1 MNKYLIID
9 FDSTINKLEALDE
22 LAKIVD
28 LKNGSSEVSEKI
40 AAITELG
47 MKGEISFDESLTRR
61 MDILKFDKNDLEALV
76 LKLKENF
83 TDSFISNRAILKE
96 LADSIIV
103 ISGGFKD
110 FIVPALNDF
119 DIKPG
124 NIYANTFEFDSNGVC
139 IGFDASNPLAS
150 DQGKV
155 KTVSKINLQGQ
166 IVVVGDGFTDYQ
178 IKDKGMA
185 TKFVAFVENVN
196 RPNVVANADFV
207 ANNFDQVFKYFKN
220 LD

>member
-1 MNKYLIID
+1 MNKYLLID

-28 LKNGSSEVSEKI
+28 ERNGSSEVSEKI
-40 AAITELG
+40 AEITELG
-47 MKGEISFDESLTRR
+47 MRGEISFDESLGRR
-61 MDILKFDKNDLEALV
+61 MGILKFDKTDLESLV
-76 LKLKENF
+76 TKLKENF
-83 TDSFISNRAILKE
+83 TDSFISNMNILRE

-110 FIVPALNDF
+110 FIIPSLSDF
-119 DIKPG
+119 DIKPK

-139 IGFDASNPLAS
+139 TGFDATNPLAT

-155 KTVSKINLQGQ
+155 KTVANLNLQSQ

-178 IKDKGMA
+178 IKEKGLA
-185 TKFVAFVENVN
+185 DKFVAFVENVN
-196 RPNVVANADFV
+196 RPNVIAYADFV
-207 ANNFDQVFKYFKN
+207 AINFDEVFQYFKN

>member
-28 LKNGSSEVSEKI
+28 ERNGSTIVSEKI
-40 AAITELG
+40 AEITELG
-47 MKGEISFDESLTRR
+47 MKGELSFDESLRSR
-61 MDILKFDKNDLEALV
+61 MEILKFDKNDLELLITT
-76 LKLKENF
+76 LKANF
-83 TDSFISNRAILKE
+83 SDSFIANKDKLRE
-96 LADSIIV
+96 YTDSIIV

-110 FIVPALNDF
+110 FIVPALRDF
-119 DIKPG
+119 AIKPE
-124 NIYANTFEFDSNGVC
+124 NIYANTFTFDESGICTGFDSTN
-139 IGFDASNPLAS
+139 ALAS

-155 KTVSKINLQGQ
+155 KTVASMNLQAQ

-178 IKDKGMA
+178 IKDKGLA
-185 TKFVAFVENVN
+185 DKFIAFIENVN
-196 RPNVVANADFV
+196 RPNVVASADFV
-207 ANNFDQVFKYFKN
+207 AANFDEVFEYFIN